1 MRVLCTGALELGK
14 MAHGKGKAK
23 SSDLVATNRRAH
35 FDFELGDKY
44 EAGLSLLGS
53 EARSMR
59 VNGADVSTAW
69 VEINHR
75 GEAWVRE
82 MRVPVLTHAAFAHTE
97 KRPRKL
103 LLHREELDTLKGAIE
118 RDGMTLVVTRCYFKE
133 GRAKL
138 EFAVARGKK
147 MHDKRQSLR
156 EKDSEREARQ
166 AMRRGR

>member
-1 MRVLCTGALELGK
+1 MLWQALSTDR
-14 MAHGKGKAK
+14 MAQGKGKN
-23 SSDLVATNRRAH
+23 SDVIATNRRAH

-44 EAGLSLLGS
+44 EAGISLLGS
-53 EARSMR
+53 EARSLR
-59 VNGADVSTAW
+59 VNGGDVSTAW

-82 MRVPVLTHAAFAHTE
+82 MRIPVLPHAAFAHTE
-97 KRPRKL
+97 RRPRKL
-103 LLHREELDTLKGAIE
+103 LLHRAELDALKGFIE
-118 RDGMTLVVTRCYFKE
+118 RDGMTLIVTRCYFKE
-133 GRAKL
+133 GRVKL

-147 MHDKRQSLR
+147 KHDKRQSLR